1 MAIIP
6 KAKGQGLVSTEVSR
20 RPTQSI
26 ESAGIVGR
34 GMQSFAK
41 GLGDVGQVFAQVD
54 AQQAKI
60 EADSMSQ
67 KLVNDAIVEAT
78 QMEQSLKQETEGN
91 HAEYSKEYSKRLNF
105 LKESVTK
112 RKDISDLTKKLFT
125 NRFGNVERRL
135 QVGALKYQTEQ
146 RTKFNYNL
154 DQQNVTS
161 KANTLSV
168 MPDPTEALK
177 GMTETEAT
185 FKNPSKYQ
193 GDQAI
198 QGVKQGRNAIFDGL
212 MAGYENTD
220 NPEAALEILNKKL
233 KGYEGILDGID
244 ENKVQTWRRRFEN
257 LSKINTTV
265 NKKLL
270 NDQFKNTEAAIMDRF
285 EPVDNNSLNVLQ
297 QTFVAQGDMDRA
309 QSVEMLRS
317 ANSLMQEFKKK
328 SNSDIDKALR
338 QIKNKGVQNLPEFK
352 VKGTMNAAEKVR
364 LADRLTASLENLKQF
379 REARGADFIR
389 DNFTDVQNLAAQASD
404 IDNPSAMQQYAAK
417 TLEYQKAQ
425 GIKNTKILTDDLAN
439 TYASQIN
446 ITKNPEINA
455 QTAAANI
462 TKLKQGFGDNASS
475 IARELVDRELI
486 TPEQAYAFHF
496 DDPKSINSLMELQ
509 NPEFM
514 KSVNDSYKKIEGV
527 DPKGEMA
534 SINDDKTY
542 QDFKRAI
549 VQVTGKDDNLQVAN
563 TVRTI
568 MEKDYKRLRAT
579 SDLTSEQARERVI
592 KKYMDNWK
600 ITANDTPVVIPTV
613 EIKRNGYNV
622 DRIEDNVNELRSAM
636 PFIQES
642 LNIPIPDAYKKDLG
656 QDAPEKWK
664 KDLRNKARWVTSPE
678 MDGVILMLDMGAEKP
693 VAVPADDKGGL
704 VKVTYKELNQG
715 FDLSKGQKPE
725 GVIGAVYKHRQ
736 RFKLDKPFIRT
747 AEIGRQF

>member
-244 ENKVQTWRRRFEN
+244 ENK
-257 LSKINTTV
+257 
-265 NKKLL
+265 
-270 NDQFKNTEAAIMDRF
+270 
-285 EPVDNNSLNVLQ
+285 
-297 QTFVAQGDMDRA
+297 
-309 QSVEMLRS
+309 
-317 ANSLMQEFKKK
+317 
-328 SNSDIDKALR
+328 
-338 QIKNKGVQNLPEFK
+338 
-352 VKGTMNAAEKVR
+352 
-364 LADRLTASLENLKQF
+364 
-379 REARGADFIR
+379 
-389 DNFTDVQNLAAQASD
+389 
-404 IDNPSAMQQYAAK
+404 
-417 TLEYQKAQ
+417 
-425 GIKNTKILTDDLAN
+425 
-439 TYASQIN
+439 
-446 ITKNPEINA
+446 
-455 QTAAANI
+455 
-462 TKLKQGFGDNASS
+462 
-475 IARELVDRELI
+475 
-486 TPEQAYAFHF
+486 
-496 DDPKSINSLMELQ
+496 
-509 NPEFM
+509 
-514 KSVNDSYKKIEGV
+514 
-527 DPKGEMA
+527 
-534 SINDDKTY
+534 
-542 QDFKRAI
+542 
-549 VQVTGKDDNLQVAN
+549 
-563 TVRTI
+563 
-568 MEKDYKRLRAT
+568 DY
-579 SDLTSEQARERVI
+579 
-592 KKYMDNWK
+592 
-600 ITANDTPVVIPTV
+600 
-613 EIKRNGYNV
+613 
-622 DRIEDNVNELRSAM
+622 
-636 PFIQES
+636 
-642 LNIPIPDAYKKDLG
+642 
-656 QDAPEKWK
+656 
-664 KDLRNKARWVTSPE
+664 
-678 MDGVILMLDMGAEKP
+678 
-693 VAVPADDKGGL
+693 
-704 VKVTYKELNQG
+704 
-715 FDLSKGQKPE
+715 
-725 GVIGAVYKHRQ
+725 
-736 RFKLDKPFIRT
+736 
-747 AEIGRQF
+747 